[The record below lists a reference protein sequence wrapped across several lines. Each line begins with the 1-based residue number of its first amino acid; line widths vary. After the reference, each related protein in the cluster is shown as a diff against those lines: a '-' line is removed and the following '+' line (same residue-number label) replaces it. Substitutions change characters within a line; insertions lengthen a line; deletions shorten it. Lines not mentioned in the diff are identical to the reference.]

1 MNLDIESHEGSLLS
15 TASTGTCLMDLSES
29 CFLTDVR
36 VSDQI
41 LGRGAYGTVYAGQWV
56 GTKVAIKKLHDI
68 YFEMTASPEGR
79 AAVLRIFARELNL
92 LFQLR
97 HPNIVQ
103 FFGVYKA
110 SGDGTDITS
119 DTYIVQ
125 ELMRC
130 SLDQRNRTLP
140 KFNLRNVVDLTLGI
154 TSALRYLHERPYP
167 IIHRDLASKNVLLT
181 DSGTP
186 KVADLGVAKMVG
198 SNAASRYTRVPGTE
212 LYMPP
217 ETRLE
222 GSSYSTLMD
231 VFSLG
236 VILLE
241 LCIGRET
248 SAGEPFRLD
257 LQGRGLV
264 TMVPETERRWRDFDE
279 LDEHVLKPLILRCLS
294 TQDSRPTSKA
304 VFEQLTH
311 VRSLPAYTR
320 EPDVP
325 IFVHPLSPPHLAP
338 ANSQHREDLCEVKDL
353 RARLE
358 EVTRENQHLQ
368 ALLKAQQLPTAALA
382 QLPANLQLRS
392 FSPSESLG
400 DTIEARNQRTRLH
413 MKVAQ
418 LEKEKQQEVGLLRAQ
433 QVIMAAQMATLEAE
447 LTALRKEASL
457 SAKTTTSTSRQD
469 QQGAKPV
476 DDELRKLRKMV
487 EKYKDANI
495 DLDLKLKDARNELQ
509 KHTAGQ
515 TSLDRSYQ
523 HDLERLRQETAELRI
538 QLDSALLDNA
548 HLQGEV
554 ALCRRY

>member
-1 MNLDIESHEGSLLS
+1 MEDLPESW
-15 TASTGTCLMDLSES
+15 
-29 CFLTDVR
+29 FVTDVI

-41 LGRGAYGTVYAGQWV
+41 LGRGSYGTVYAGQWV

-79 AAVLRIFARELNL
+79 AAVLRIFARELSL

-110 SGDGTDITS
+110 SRDGTLDITF

-130 SLDQRNRTLP
+130 SLDQRNRTP
-140 KFNLRNVVDLTLGI
+140 PRFNLRNVIDLTLGI

-167 IIHRDLASKNVLLT
+167 IIHRDLAPKNVLLA

-186 KVADLGVAKMVG
+186 KVADLGVAKMAA
-198 SNAASRYTRVPGTE
+198 SNSAGAASSRYTRVPGTE

-248 SAGEPFRLD
+248 SAGEAFRLD
-257 LQGRGLV
+257 PQGRGLV
-264 TMVPETERRWRDFDE
+264 AMVPETERRRRDFDE
-279 LDEHVLKPLILRCLS
+279 LGEHVLKPLILRCLS

-304 VFEQLTH
+304 VFEQLIH
-311 VRSLPAYTR
+311 ARSLPAYAR
-320 EPDVP
+320 EPDTP
-325 IFVHPLSPPHLAP
+325 IFAHPSLSPPHPAP
-338 ANSQHREDLCEVKDL
+338 ATNQHRDDLWEVKDL
-353 RARLE
+353 RMRLE
-358 EVTRENQHLQ
+358 EAAKENERLH
-368 ALLKAQQLPTAALA
+368 ALLRAQQPATAALA
-382 QLPANLQLRS
+382 QPPASVQLLS
-392 FSPSESLG
+392 LSPAESLG
-400 DTIEARNQRTRLH
+400 DIEARNQRSRLH

-418 LEKEKQQEVGLLRAQ
+418 LEKEKQQEVGTLRAQ
-433 QVIMAAQMATLEAE
+433 LLKMTAQMATLEEE
-447 LTALRKEASL
+447 LTALRKEALL
-457 SAKTTTSTSRQD
+457 STTKTTTSMSRQD
-469 QQGAKPV
+469 PQAAAKPV

-487 EKYKDANI
+487 EKYKDATI
-495 DLDLKLKDARNELQ
+495 DLDLKLRDARNELQ
-509 KHTAGQ
+509 KHAAGQ
-515 TSLDRSYQ
+515 TSLDVSHQ
-523 HDLERLRQETAELRI
+523 FDLERLRQETVELRI

-554 ALCRRY
+554 AMCRRY